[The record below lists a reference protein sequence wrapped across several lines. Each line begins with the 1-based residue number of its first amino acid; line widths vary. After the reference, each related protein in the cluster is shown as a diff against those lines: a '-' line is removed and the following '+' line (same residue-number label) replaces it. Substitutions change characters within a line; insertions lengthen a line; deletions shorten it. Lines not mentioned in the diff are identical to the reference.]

1 LHQVQILRILLVP
14 ELNDTADI
22 TERISQARKL
32 FGSMNKQLLGKK
44 RYRSISVAGSIKRL
58 LWI

>member
-1 LHQVQILRILLVP
+1 MP

-32 FGSMNKQLLGKK
+32 KAIQFNEPTSAKQQKDPD
-44 RYRSISVAGSIKRL
+44 RYTSQAL
-58 LWI
+58 